1 MDDDTPL
8 YEVLF
13 MVNYQICKEFPA
25 FTPFA
30 IENTSFYE
38 VLQLYIDLRTL
49 QIREN
54 DELDTNSSNDN
65 KVIRVPAG
73 DNWF

>member
-1 MDDDTPL
+1 MEDDTPL

-25 FTPFA
+25 FTPFV
-30 IENTSFYE
+30 IEHTSFYD
-38 VLQLYIDLRTL
+38 VIRLYIDLRTL

-54 DELDTNSSNDN
+54 AETDANTNNDN
-65 KVIRVPAG
+65 KVIRIPAK